1 VDINT
6 NDIILGVPMGT
17 KEYIDA
23 TIASMVE
30 DIRTKIK
37 IVNDTK
43 LETKTRLIFIKAC
56 INTCPVFISRI
67 LRLDKAVCMELDGV
81 IDSGLSSLV
90 KRDITKSVAASIRG
104 LPQKLGGLGIY
115 RYELFSKA
123 LYEGLRV
130 KSNEFMKE
138 HFPGIGEE
146 EMVIGDEELNGV
158 IGLIGI
164 DRWKRTP
171 QEFKHLSM
179 LQKVFDEVHDKLLAD
194 KFLVAGAALLL
205 SNCYENSAYHLTH
218 YYGFQFKSDSKFVAC
233 LQNRLLLSIDEC
245 FQNLDCCCIDKGYK
259 GVNMRNEQRECLFP
273 FSHMFNC
280 KRSSG
285 YMIAV
290 HDHVCQ
296 GVKDFVRSHVKDA
309 IVIIEPYKSKKEKSE
324 KNTRPDLKII
334 IGNVTILV
342 DVSIINPMQNYAIR
356 PTLDKV
362 INRYS
367 KEVADMSSVRDF
379 LVELKQTKSCCT
391 QALYYN
397 RMVEEEKLKK
407 HRDNL
412 DLDENSSFY
421 AFIIDMSG
429 RIGTRGK
436 AFINKIKALSKCND
450 NCKYKEQFLRRR
462 ISYLCLNRGAIA
474 RENALLSLIP
484 LNEDED

>member
-1 VDINT
+1 MDI
-6 NDIILGVPMGT
+6 DGIIDNG
-17 KEYIDA
+17 I
-23 TIASMVE
+23 
-30 DIRTKIK
+30 
-37 IVNDTK
+37 
-43 LETKTRLIFIKAC
+43 
-56 INTCPVFISRI
+56 
-67 LRLDKAVCMELDGV
+67 
-81 IDSGLSSLV
+81 SSLV
-90 KRDITKSVAASIRG
+90 QRDISKSVAANIRG

-115 RYELFSKA
+115 RYELFSKP

-130 KSNEFMKE
+130 KSNEFMKK
-138 HFPGIGEE
+138 HFPDIVEE
-146 EMVIGDEELNGV
+146 DMVIGDEELNGV

-164 DRWKRTP
+164 DNWKCIP

-179 LQKVFDEVHDKLLAD
+179 LQKVFDEVHNKLLVDKL
-194 KFLVAGAALLL
+194 LVAGAALLL

-218 YYGFQFKSDSKFVAC
+218 YYGFQFKSDAKYVAC
-233 LQNRLLLSIDEC
+233 LQNRLLISIDEC
-245 FQNLDCCCIDKGYK
+245 FQNLDCCCFDKGYK
-259 GVNMRNEQRECLFP
+259 GMNLRNEQRECLFP
-273 FSHMFNC
+273 LSHMFNC

-285 YMIAV
+285 YMISV
-290 HDHVCQ
+290 HDHVCS
-296 GVKDFVRSHVKDA
+296 GIKDFVRSHVNDA
-309 IVIIEPYKSKKEKSE
+309 IVIIEPYKSKKENSD
-324 KNTRPDLKII
+324 KNTRPDLKIR
-334 IGNVTILV
+334 IGKVTIFV

-362 INRYS
+362 ISRYS
-367 KEVADMSSVRDF
+367 KEAASMSSVRDF
-379 LVELKQTKSCCT
+379 LVELKQTESSCT
-391 QALYYN
+391 HALYYN

-429 RIGTRGK
+429 RIGDQGK
-436 AFINKIKALSKCND
+436 AFINKIKALSKCSD

>member
-1 VDINT
+1 
-6 NDIILGVPMGT
+6 
-17 KEYIDA
+17 
-23 TIASMVE
+23 
-30 DIRTKIK
+30 
-37 IVNDTK
+37 
-43 LETKTRLIFIKAC
+43 
-56 INTCPVFISRI
+56 
-67 LRLDKAVCMELDGV
+67 
-81 IDSGLSSLV
+81 
-90 KRDITKSVAASIRG
+90 
-104 LPQKLGGLGIY
+104 
-115 RYELFSKA
+115 
-123 LYEGLRV
+123 
-130 KSNEFMKE
+130 
-138 HFPGIGEE
+138 
-146 EMVIGDEELNGV
+146 
-158 IGLIGI
+158 
-164 DRWKRTP
+164 
-171 QEFKHLSM
+171 
-179 LQKVFDEVHDKLLAD
+179 
-194 KFLVAGAALLL
+194 
-205 SNCYENSAYHLTH
+205 
-218 YYGFQFKSDSKFVAC
+218 
-233 LQNRLLLSIDEC
+233 
-245 FQNLDCCCIDKGYK
+245 
-259 GVNMRNEQRECLFP
+259 MRNEQRECLFP

-324 KNTRPDLKII
+324 KNTRPDLKIR

-407 HRDNL
+407 YRDNL